1 MAIVHLWK
9 SCVSKVRFI
18 HMPATKRVY
27 VISDPSRWKEYSSIS
42 FMKRGSSSTRS
53 VLCYL
58 KMMRGKPV
66 TALQTR
72 QMFPAF
78 FKGPVDAGRILKT
91 LTKRGFAQEVYEG
104 AWRITPVGE
113 NAIYLL
119 AARDKLKYA
128 ISDDE

>member
-1 MAIVHLWK
+1 M
-9 SCVSKVRFI
+9 

-66 TALQTR
+66 TATQTR
-72 QMFPAF
+72 KMFPAF
-78 FKGPVDAGRILKT
+78 FKGPSDAARILKT